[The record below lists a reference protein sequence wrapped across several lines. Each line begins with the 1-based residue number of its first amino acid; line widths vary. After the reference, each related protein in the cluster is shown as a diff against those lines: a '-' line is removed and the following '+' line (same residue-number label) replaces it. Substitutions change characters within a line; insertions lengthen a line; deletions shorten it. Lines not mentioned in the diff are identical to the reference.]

1 MSQLSVRTG
10 IEEAEAPGP
19 ATRFRERERHPV
31 RHPARG
37 FAVRAN
43 FVSEESPPLDVGPET
58 WDEGR
63 SAARA
68 GDHDRARA
76 CFTREAQERTAEGSH
91 GRAAIALRAAAEQ
104 ARLQGDPEEADRLL
118 ARAAAAYTQAAE
130 NAGLP
135 PHLTRQAW
143 VSAAKCFLQVQ
154 QLDQAAWCIEQ
165 ARSGAEVE
173 RRGHVPTPTAS

>member
-1 MSQLSVRTG
+1 MSQLSVRPAIEGTG
-10 IEEAEAPGP
+10 ALGP
-19 ATRFRERERHPV
+19 ATPSQERGRHPG
-31 RHPARG
+31 RPSARE

-43 FVSEESPPLDVGPET
+43 FVSEESSPLDVGPET

-68 GDHDRARA
+68 GDHDRAHA
-76 CFTREAQERTAEGSH
+76 CFVREAQQRTTEGSH
-91 GRAAIALRAAAEQ
+91 GRAAIALRAAADQ

-118 ARAAAAYTQAAE
+118 VRAATAYTQAARS
-130 NAGLP
+130 ADLP
-135 PHLTRQAW
+135 PQVSRQAW

-165 ARSGAEVE
+165 ARGGAEVE
-173 RRGHVPTPTAS
+173 RRGHVPTHAAS